1 MSYIITGAS
10 NIPVYIKETSLA
22 TVQLKAEHSHLL
34 EYLVNSLQYAPHP
47 LPLGEKSDTE
57 YNGIK
62 VSLRVYMETPN
73 PYFSMISSGDE
84 ITINHAGFEKGFFE
98 KIVAEYNPDAIGTN
112 NKYRYGR

>member
-1 MSYIITGAS
+1 MAYFITGAS
-10 NIPVYIKETSLA
+10 DIPVYIKETSPA
-22 TVQLKAEHSHLL
+22 TVQLKADHSHLL

-62 VSLRVYMETPN
+62 LSLRVYMEMPN
-73 PYFSMISSGDE
+73 PYFSMISDGDD
-84 ITINHAGFEKGFFE
+84 ITLNYAGFEKGFFE
-98 KIVAEYNPDAIGTN
+98 KIVAGYNPDVIGTD